1 MTALER
7 WIKAMGDWVTDST
20 TQTREI
26 SSDLYVM
33 SAALLDAQKRIRVL
47 EARLDALEVDED
59 GGYVN

>member
-20 TQTREI
+20 TQTRKI